1 MHNYT
6 TTNVWFN
13 KEKVDLYASGG
24 GSFQKFVDSGMDM
37 SMISTVMAQLQA
49 YPVVTL
55 NGKQYYKAETQKDKE
70 YFYPKSKDDNAIV
83 TKDSF
88 KAGQRELV
96 EGALFYGRQQL

>member
-1 MHNYT
+1 
-6 TTNVWFN
+6 
-13 KEKVDLYASGG
+13 
-24 GSFQKFVDSGMDM
+24 M